1 MNRIARITL
10 ISLALLF
17 IGAVICGGGLFIFA
31 GSAMPTV
38 EYNTYVTLEE
48 DISSIKINSDTADVE
63 VVVSRQA
70 STVSVKY
77 PVKKNRD
84 GEDINKISLYAV
96 NGVLALEEE
105 MIWHKS
111 LFLLGDDSKITV
123 TVPSDTVLEYD
134 IACDTGDVILGD
146 GLQASSATIST
157 TTGDLSI
164 GSCTVKDSLLV
175 KVSTGD
181 ITLLS
186 GGVVRAGEILL
197 DGGTGDVRLSS
208 DVRTNSLEIEL
219 STGDVLI
226 NGESIDSAS
235 IDIETATGDI
245 RSTTPFFAKE
255 IELDTGTGDVS
266 IILSGERSDFSAS
279 IEVGT
284 GDTNI
289 TSNDNGEY
297 KLDISVETGDV
308 TVTFKK
314 PLAHY

>member
-38 EYNTYVTLEE
+38 EYKTYVTLEEE

-111 LFLLGDDSKITV
+111 
-123 TVPSDTVLEYD
+123 
-134 IACDTGDVILGD
+134 
-146 GLQASSATIST
+146 GL
-157 TTGDLSI
+157 
-164 GSCTVKDSLLV
+164 
-175 KVSTGD
+175 
-181 ITLLS
+181 TLC
-186 GGVVRAGEILL
+186 
-197 DGGTGDVRLSS
+197 
-208 DVRTNSLEIEL
+208 
-219 STGDVLI
+219 
-226 NGESIDSAS
+226 
-235 IDIETATGDI
+235 
-245 RSTTPFFAKE
+245 
-255 IELDTGTGDVS
+255 
-266 IILSGERSDFSAS
+266 
-279 IEVGT
+279 
-284 GDTNI
+284 
-289 TSNDNGEY
+289 
-297 KLDISVETGDV
+297 
-308 TVTFKK
+308 
-314 PLAHY
+314 